1 MTGRTF
7 CALSMAAV
15 SLAFATLATTVPAR
29 ATVFT
34 VTKTADT
41 ADGACNFDCS
51 LREAVL
57 AANSQNGPDVII
69 LGPGIHTLTR
79 GGGGEDLA
87 ATGDLDLRD
96 DVSLVGASAIGTI
109 VDGGRLDRV
118 FDILAGVHAEIQGL
132 TIRNGLVAGPGG
144 GIRNAGSLTL
154 SRSVVSGSSA
164 ATLAGFG
171 GGIWSS
177 GGNSELSLSESSV
190 LSNTAGGGGG
200 GLALG
205 GPARVSNTTVAG
217 NTAADYGGGIY
228 AYANTDALLSELT
241 VTGNTSAKKGGGIF
255 AEGSPF
261 IGVNHPELRDTILAG
276 NTASSQRDCSGAVSS
291 GGYNL
296 LGEGF
301 DCIDFKAAH
310 HDLVG
315 TTAAILN
322 PQLAPLDANGGPT
335 PTYALLA
342 GSPAR
347 GAGNDCGETDQ
358 RGQRRPDGGCDIG
371 AFQGGSDCLDGGPVL
386 CLNQQR
392 FRVTAVWKRPG
403 ANGANGATGT
413 GKGAR
418 LTGDS
423 GTFWFFDPA
432 NVELTVKVLDGCAAT
447 GRYWVFLS
455 GLTNVGVTVTVTDA
469 KTGKVKTYVNPLNTT
484 FVTKLDTNAFN
495 TCP

>member
-1 MTGRTF
+1 MSGRIR
-7 CALSMAAV
+7 CALSLASAAAV
-15 SLAFATLATTVPAR
+15 SLLTVAAAVPVHA
-29 ATVFT
+29 AVFT

-41 ADGACNFDCS
+41 ADGACGSDCS

-57 AANSQNGPDVII
+57 AANSEDGPDVI
-69 LGPGIHTLTR
+69 LVGAGIYTLTR
-79 GGGGEDLA
+79 GGGGEDLG

-96 DVSLVGASAIGTI
+96 DVALVGAAAASTI

-118 FDILAGVHAEIQGL
+118 FDVLAGVHAEIQGL

-144 GIRNAGSLTL
+144 GLRNAGSLTF
-154 SRSVVSGSSA
+154 SRGVISGNSA
-164 ATLAGFG
+164 TTLAGFG

-177 GGNSELSLSESSV
+177 GSNSELFLSASAV
-190 LSNTAGGGGG
+190 MGNTAGGGGG
-200 GLALG
+200 GLAVG
-205 GPARVSNTTVAG
+205 GPAWVSNTTVAS
-217 NTAADYGGGIY
+217 NSAVDFGGGIY

-241 VTGNTSAKKGGGIF
+241 VTANTSGKKGGGIF

-261 IGVNHPELRDTILAG
+261 IGVNHPELRDTIVAA
-276 NTASSQRDCSGAVSS
+276 NTATSQRDCSGAVSS

-310 HDLVG
+310 HDRVG
-315 TTAAILN
+315 TTAALLN

-342 GSPAR
+342 ASPAR
-347 GAGNDCGETDQ
+347 GTGNDCAETDQ

-371 AFQGGSDCLDGGPVL
+371 AFQGGSDCLDGGPIL

-392 FRVTAVWKRPG
+392 FRVTAAWKRSG
-403 ANGANGATGT
+403 ASGTSTGT
-413 GKGAR
+413 GKGTR
-418 LTGDS
+418 LNGDS

-432 NVELTVKVLDGCAAT
+432 SVELTVKVLNGCAAT

-455 GLTNVGVTVTVTDA
+455 GLTNVETTVTVTDT
-469 KTGKVKTYVNPLNTT
+469 KTGRVKSYRNPPNTT
-484 FVTKLDTNAFN
+484 FVTKLDTDAFN